1 MSTTTWW
8 PSSESR
14 ETFTLPSITRY
25 RLVDGW
31 SWPYTI
37 WPLRYSKMVEHGKC
51 ASGSSKGRGGAY
63 AIVLDAIV
71 SSKGRTAFSAGYRS
85 APERLLLSNRRA
97 FNSGR
102 APFGIQ
108 IPRVVTS
115 APTDWRRLPWGSHP
129 PPDLRRIP

>member
-37 WPLRYSKMVEHGKC
+37 WPLRYSRMVEHGKC
-51 ASGSSKGRGGAY
+51 ASGSSKGRAGAY
-63 AIVLDAIV
+63 AIVLDAIGFLQ
-71 SSKGRTAFSAGYRS
+71 SAHCFQCGLSKRAGMVAS
-85 APERLLLSNRRA
+85 LEPANL
-97 FNSGR
+97 
-102 APFGIQ
+102 
-108 IPRVVTS
+108 
-115 APTDWRRLPWGSHP
+115 
-129 PPDLRRIP
+129 